1 MLDMKSALLKLKFEN
16 LNEENI
22 LFFLEGLLRER
33 DLDKYTRSV
42 TFLQKCDSPY
52 VDVSSYDQSTGQIVF
67 NMAALRSLELPS
79 NEIDI
84 YPLIYNHIIGM
95 YEIFLTVEKIFIEN
109 LTYNANYENL
119 ILLKNMVEKFN
130 EEASK
135 ESGKYFDIDDK
146 DIKIFQND
154 KHNSKL
160 VKAETMSPLTRYI
173 RLKALFSTIDFVS
186 PFYGNSK
193 ELEYFYENSL
203 YMVYNGY
210 VKSGNI
216 VQYPLY
222 SYFSQRSDKE
232 ASKILKQF
240 SWYDKDELRSLYN
253 ASSSYSVKDR
263 IIYGMPIDMCE
274 YNAIRK
280 RV

>member
-42 TFLQKCDSPY
+42 TFLQEKDPTC
-52 VDVSSYDQSTGQIVF
+52 VDATSYDSSQGLITF
-67 NMAALRSLELPS
+67 NMGNLRSLEIS
-79 NEIDI
+79 NDVDI
-84 YPLIYNHIIGM
+84 YPIIYNHIVCM
-95 YEIFLTVEKIFIEN
+95 YELYLTVEKIFVEH
-109 LTYNANYENL
+109 LSYNANYENL
-119 ILLKNMVEKFN
+119 ALIKKMVEEFN
-130 EEASK
+130 KGANK

-146 DIKIFQND
+146 DVKIFKANMSG
-154 KHNSKL
+154 SKL
-160 VKAETMSPLTRYI
+160 AKAETMSPLTRYI
-173 RLKALFSTIDFVS
+173 RLKALYDTIDFVS
-186 PFYGNSK
+186 SFYGNSR
-193 ELEYFYENSL
+193 ELKYFYENSL

-210 VKSGNI
+210 VKNGNTI
-216 VQYPLY
+216 QYPLY

-232 ASKILKQF
+232 ATKILKQF
-240 SWYDKDELRSLYN
+240 SWYDKDELRTLYN
-253 ASSSYSVKDR
+253 ASASYSEKDR
-263 IIYGMPIDMCE
+263 LIYGMPIDICE